1 MVWKALR
8 TIFRRGSSPVSA
20 GPASTLPVE
29 PSPQEPLARFLFN
42 RKHYAREKGRVKPR
56 AFQPAAKDNKTS
68 VFRTIDLAEEEVWRL
83 ADEHAAGDRG
93 KAEARA
99 VLLVR
104 QVTDAG
110 LRVEP
115 DDIPPRHANLAG
127 WPTAKDEWKSIAQ
140 ELAAEATLIV
150 RA

>member
-1 MVWKALR
+1 M
-8 TIFRRGSSPVSA
+8 
-20 GPASTLPVE
+20 
-29 PSPQEPLARFLFN
+29 
-42 RKHYAREKGRVKPR
+42 KPR
-56 AFQPAAKDNKTS
+56 AFQPARKDYKTS

-83 ADEHAAGDRG
+83 ADKHAAGDRR
-93 KAEARA
+93 KAEPRA
-99 VLLVR
+99 VLLVH

-127 WPTAKDEWKSIAQ
+127 WPTAKDEWKSVAQ
-140 ELAAEATLIV
+140 ELAAKATLRV

>member
-1 MVWKALR
+1 M
-8 TIFRRGSSPVSA
+8 
-20 GPASTLPVE
+20 
-29 PSPQEPLARFLFN
+29 
-42 RKHYAREKGRVKPR
+42 KPR
-56 AFQPAAKDNKTS
+56 AFQPAPKDHKTS
-68 VFRTIDLAEEEVWRL
+68 VFRTVDLAEEEVWRL

-140 ELAAEATLIV
+140 ELAADATLRV

>member
-1 MVWKALR
+1 M
-8 TIFRRGSSPVSA
+8 
-20 GPASTLPVE
+20 
-29 PSPQEPLARFLFN
+29 
-42 RKHYAREKGRVKPR
+42 KPR